1 MFISTLSRDYVP
13 TSLNPDES
21 EINFLELSY
30 PLIERQLLIVL
41 VMILAGKQNNL
52 HKIHVVISDPM
63 HFYCSLLK
71 ESERKKTIS
80 NNEKDAKISDLKK
93 ANKKFDDH
101 VKKLTTEKTG
111 LGDQLQKLQAEV

>member
-1 MFISTLSRDYVP
+1 M
-13 TSLNPDES
+13 
-21 EINFLELSY
+21 
-30 PLIERQLLIVL
+30 
-41 VMILAGKQNNL
+41 NL
-52 HKIHVVISDPM
+52 C
-63 HFYCSLLK
+63 CSLLK

-111 LGDQLQKLQAEV
+111 LGDQLQKLQDEVKVASCMR